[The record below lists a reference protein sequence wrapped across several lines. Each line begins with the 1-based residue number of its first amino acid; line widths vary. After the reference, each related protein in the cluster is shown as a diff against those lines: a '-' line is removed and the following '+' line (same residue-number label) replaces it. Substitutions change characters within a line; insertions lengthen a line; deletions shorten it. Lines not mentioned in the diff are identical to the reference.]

1 MKFLLLSDIHATSKQ
16 PIARKDNIMETFF
29 EKFTFILEY
38 AKKNHCII
46 LQAGDFFDK
55 ERDWY
60 LLFNLMKLLNKYKV
74 PIYSVFGQH
83 DSYLYSN
90 ISKTPTTL
98 SVLNRT
104 GLIKML
110 RGIPVKVGSNIK
122 IYGSSWSKPI
132 PKPDDLNP
140 LNILVIHASVYTSP
154 LFPGHKFTNVK
165 RFAKQN
171 SGYKLILVGDIHR
184 QFVYMNQTSHIIN
197 TGPMLRLDAI
207 EYNTHHRPT
216 AFVYDTRYNTINKIS
231 IPHRKSEDVL
241 DYTHLTKEDQTVAA
255 RTEWI
260 KLIKEHQI
268 FSPNIKENIRSAIRK
283 NPISKRAKEIL
294 TEVMEGGTRTT

>member
-1 MKFLLLSDIHATSKQ
+1 MKFLLLSDIHATSKN
-16 PIARKDNIMETFF
+16 PIGRKDNVMATFF
-29 EKFTFILEY
+29 TKFTSILEY
-38 AKKNHCII
+38 AKKHKCII

-60 LLFNLMKLLNKYKV
+60 LLFNIMKLLNKYKV

-90 ISKTPTTL
+90 INKTPTTL

-110 RGIPVKVGSNIK
+110 WRAPVKVGRGIK
-122 IYGSSWSKPI
+122 IYGSSWQKPI
-132 PKPDDLNP
+132 PKPDDTNP
-140 LNILVIHASVYTSP
+140 LNILVTHAPVYTNP
-154 LFPGHKFTNVK
+154 LFPKHKFTKVE

-184 QFVYMNQTSHIIN
+184 QFVYMNETTHVVN

-207 EYNTHHRPT
+207 EYNSHHRPA
-216 AFVYDTRYNTINKIS
+216 AFVYDSKQDTLNKIS
-231 IPHRKSEDVL
+231 IPHKRWEEVL
-241 DYTHLTKEDQTVAA
+241 DYSHITKEDPTIAA

-260 KLIKEHQI
+260 RLIKEHQI
-268 FSPNIKENIRSAIRK
+268 ASPNIKTNIRNAIK
-283 NPISKRAKEIL
+283 KHPISRRGKEIL
-294 TEVMEGGTRTT
+294 MEVMENGPRRS

>member
-16 PIARKDNIMETFF
+16 PVARKDNVMATFF
-29 EKFTFILEY
+29 EKFTSVLEY
-38 AKKNHCII
+38 AKKHNCII

-98 SVLNRT
+98 SILNRV
-104 GLIKML
+104 GLVKML
-110 RGIPVKVGSNIK
+110 RKIPVRIGRGINL
-122 IYGSSWSKPI
+122 YGSSWNKSIPI
-132 PKPDDLNP
+132 PDDSNP
-140 LNILVIHASVYTSP
+140 LNILVIHASIYTQP
-154 LFPGHKFTNVK
+154 LFPGHRFTRVK

-184 QFVYMNQTSHIIN
+184 QFVYMNETTHVVN

-207 EYNTHHRPT
+207 EYNSHHKPA
-216 AFVYDTRYNTINKIS
+216 AFVYDSKQDTMNKIS
-231 IPHRKSEDVL
+231 IPHKRYEDVL
-241 DYTHLTKEDQTVAA
+241 DYTHLTKEDPTITA

-260 KLIKEHQI
+260 RLIKEHQI
-268 FSPNIKENIRSAIRK
+268 VSPKIKTNIRKAIKEH
-283 NPISKRAKEIL
+283 PISHRAKEIL
-294 TEVMEGGTRTT
+294 MEVMESGPRNS

>member
-16 PIARKDNIMETFF
+16 PIARKDNVMATFF

-38 AKKNHCII
+38 AKKNNCII

-90 ISKTPTTL
+90 VSKTPTTL

-110 RGIPVKVGSNIK
+110 RGIPVKVGSKIK
-122 IYGSSWSKPI
+122 IYGSSWNNPI

-140 LNILVIHASVYTSP
+140 LNILVIHASIYTSP
-154 LFPGHKFTNVK
+154 LFPGHKVTRVK

>member
-1 MKFLLLSDIHATSKQ
+1 MRFLLLSDIHATSSK
-16 PIARKDNIMETFF
+16 PIARKDNVMATFF
-29 EKFTFILEY
+29 EKFTYILEY
-38 AKKNHCII
+38 AKKHKCII

-60 LLFNLMKLLNKYKV
+60 LLFNLMKLLNKYKI

-98 SVLNRT
+98 SVLNRV

-110 RGIPVKVGSNIK
+110 RAIPVKVGRGIK
-122 IYGSSWSKPI
+122 LYGSSWQKPV
-132 PKPDDLNP
+132 PVPDELNP
-140 LNILVIHASVYTSP
+140 LNILVIHSSIYTKP
-154 LFPGHKFTNVK
+154 LFPKHQFTRVK

-171 SGYKLILVGDIHR
+171 SGYKLVLVGDIHR
-184 QFVYMNQTSHIIN
+184 QFMYINQTMHIVN

-207 EYNTHHRPT
+207 EYNSTHRPS
-216 AFVYDTRYNTINKIS
+216 AFVYDSRHDTINKIS
-231 IPHRKSEDVL
+231 IPHKPSEEVL
-241 DYTHLTKEDQTVAA
+241 DYTHLTREDPTIAA

-260 KLIKEHQI
+260 KLIKEHQVV
-268 FSPNIKENIRSAIRK
+268 SPNIKANIRSTIRE

-294 TEVMEGGTRTT
+294 MEVMESGPGKT